1 MKTKR
6 TLPILCV
13 VLAFTPVARA
23 ALPVT
28 DALRQAQAEVH
39 HRETMLTLAEVTK
52 NQRDQLTALNQQ
64 FTQLEKLNA
73 VVGDPLKVT
82 SLPGSEAVLGTSS
95 GVAVGST
102 GSGGVAVTITASLA
116 QLDGGHGIF
125 TVIGD
130 RFKTLDGT
138 EVTRNESNYLPS
150 AALIGARTD
159 HEAVLKQVMERRQKL
174 RDAGRQT
181 LEAIRAASTLAEG
194 QKLQGVLAALHLEL
208 DATDRDLFFAAQ
220 KTELQDIDNRNNKE
234 RQTTARNE
242 EQATEIRTALA
253 RMTESLR
260 PNTRPVSFRQNR

>member
-1 MKTKR
+1 MKT

-23 ALPVT
+23 AIPVT

-64 FTQLEKLNA
+64 FTQLEQLTA
-73 VVGDPLKVT
+73 AVGDPLKVT
-82 SLPGSEAVLGTSS
+82 SLPGSEAVFGTPS
-95 GVAVGST
+95 GATAAAGSA
-102 GSGGVAVTITASLA
+102 GVSVTITASLA
-116 QLDGGHGIF
+116 QLDAGHGIF

-174 RDAGRQT
+174 REAGQQT

-194 QKLQGVLAALHLEL
+194 QKLQGVLAALHMEL

-220 KTELQDIDNRNNKE
+220 KTELQDIDNRNDKE